1 MNLRHLKIGQRL
13 TLGFGL
19 VIALLMM
26 LAGLSLLRINSLNG
40 EVGDLVGQVYPRTQ
54 MAQAMKTDLH
64 ELSRSMLSVLV
75 MSDADQIK
83 GELDVIAK
91 TEARS
96 EAHLKDLQGMVHDE
110 AGRKLVQKLLGM
122 RDRALKQQ
130 KVFVELIQT
139 DQKEDALTQY
149 LFSIRSLQAK
159 YFVALDE
166 LVALQQQDMK
176 EAGEGSAA
184 LARKTILLVLVLAL
198 AAVAISVAV
207 AVLATRSITVP
218 LNRAVSVAQRV
229 ARGDL
234 SSAISTHSTDETGQL
249 MLALSDMNLS
259 LQAIVGQVREGT
271 VSIESAS
278 AEIAS
283 GNLDLS
289 SRTEEQ
295 AASLQQTAASMTQLT
310 HMVRDNAD
318 HAHKASDLA
327 RSASQVAA
335 EGGEVVSKV
344 VSTMGAIDASS
355 RKIVDIISV
364 IDGIAFQ
371 TNILAL
377 NAAVEAA
384 RAGEQG
390 RGFAVVAGEVRT
402 LAQRSANAA
411 REIKNLISESVEKV
425 AHGGQ
430 LVQEAGDTMHKV
442 VASVQQVNDIIGDI
456 TQASQAQRQGI
467 ENVSETLPQMDAVTQ
482 QNAALVEEAA
492 AAAESMR
499 HQAQLLAHTVSVFKL
514 EAHG

>member
-1 MNLRHLKIGQRL
+1 MNIRHLRIGQRL

-19 VIALLMM
+19 VIALLMA
-26 LAGLSLLRINSLNG
+26 LAGLSLLRIQSLNG
-40 EVGDLVGQVYPRTQ
+40 EISGLVSEVYPRTQ
-54 MAQAMKTDLH
+54 AAQAMKNDLH
-64 ELSRSMLSVLV
+64 ELSRSMLGVLV

-83 GELDVIAK
+83 AELEVIAQTAQRNDQHFK
-91 TEARS
+91 A
-96 EAHLKDLQGMVHDE
+96 LQGLVNDE
-110 AGRKLVQKLLGM
+110 AGVKLLKAITEI
-122 RDRALKQQ
+122 RERSLKQQ
-130 KVFVELIQT
+130 KAFVELIQT
-139 DQKEDALTQY
+139 DQKEDALTKY
-149 LFSIRSLQAK
+149 LFSIRAGQTK
-159 YFVALDE
+159 YFKALDE
-166 LVALQQQDMK
+166 LVALQQQNMSD
-176 EAGEGSAA
+176 AGASSSA
-184 LARKTILLVLVLAL
+184 LARKTGWLILALAL
-198 AAVAISVAV
+198 AAAAISVGV

-234 SSAISTHSTDETGQL
+234 TSTIVTHSTDETGML
-249 MLALSDMNLS
+249 MRALAEMNTS
-259 LQAIVGQVREGT
+259 LQGIVGQVRQGT

-289 SRTEEQ
+289 QRTEQQ
-295 AASLQQTAASMTQLT
+295 AAALQQTAATMTELT
-310 HMVRDNAD
+310 HMVRDNAE

-327 RSASQVAA
+327 RSASSVAA
-335 EGGEVVSKV
+335 EGGEVVNKV
-344 VSTMGAIDASS
+344 VATMGAIGASS
-355 RKIVDIISV
+355 RKIVDIIGT

-402 LAQRSANAA
+402 LAQRSAQAA
-411 REIKNLISESVEKV
+411 KEIKSLIGESVEKV

-430 LVQEAGDTMHKV
+430 LVQEAGQTMHKV

-456 TQASQAQRQGI
+456 TQASQAQRAGI
-467 ENVSETLPQMDAVTQ
+467 ENVSETIQQMDAVTQ
-482 QNAALVEEAA
+482 QNAALVEQAA

-499 HQAQLLAHTVSVFKL
+499 NQAQVLAHTVSVFKL
-514 EAHG
+514 DGRG